1 MTDLTIRHATTTDA
15 PALHALISAQVA
27 DGHLLPRSL
36 DDIERHAT
44 RFVVGDVAGRI
55 VACAELAPLSA
66 RVGEVR
72 SLVVSDAYRR
82 VGLAARIVS
91 ALQDRARH
99 AGMETLCAFTHQ
111 ARFFVRQNFSIVP
124 HMWIPEKITR
134 DCLTCPLFRNCK
146 QFAMVLSLA
155 AVSRYAPPRQA
166 VPAREVVAAVA

>member
-1 MTDLTIRHATTTDA
+1 
-15 PALHALISAQVA
+15 LHALISAQVA
-27 DGHLLPRSL
+27 HGHLLPRSL
-36 DDIERHAT
+36 DDLERHAT

-72 SLVVSDAYRR
+72 SLVVSDDYRR
-82 VGLAARIVS
+82 VGLAARIVG
-91 ALQDRARH
+91 ALQDRARR

-146 QFAMVLSLA
+146 QFAMVLTLA
-155 AVSRYAPPRQA
+155 AVSRYAPPREA
-166 VPAREVVAAVA
+166 VSAREVTAAVA